1 MFSRHT
7 RSSSWQ
13 SILYQSTPK
22 TPRSRS
28 GFLIPFWV
36 VLCLLLSVLC
46 FPDTVE
52 RLHCMLGLK
61 QHCDTTVPIA
71 QAVMYN
77 RYAIQRSCTPSRE
90 GGKVVVVTG
99 SAGFIGF
106 TASLA
111 LKARGDG
118 VVGID
123 NFNDYYPVSLKHARA
138 SELASTGIHTV
149 HGDINN
155 LQLLQ
160 QVFEVCF
167 LDDSVFFVVS
177 LLFFSRALSSNR
189 PLLDFPRKG
198 QSMQRCQ

>member
-1 MFSRHT
+1 M
-7 RSSSWQ
+7 
-13 SILYQSTPK
+13 
-22 TPRSRS
+22 
-28 GFLIPFWV
+28 
-36 VLCLLLSVLC
+36 
-46 FPDTVE
+46 
-52 RLHCMLGLK
+52 
-61 QHCDTTVPIA
+61 
-71 QAVMYN
+71 
-77 RYAIQRSCTPSRE
+77 
-90 GGKVVVVTG
+90 VVVTG

-160 QVFEVCF
+160 QVFEV
-167 LDDSVFFVVS
+167 
-177 LLFFSRALSSNR
+177 
-189 PLLDFPRKG
+189 
-198 QSMQRCQ
+198 